1 MESWVQGVL
10 LPIVLAILASNGLW
24 ALIGKQREKN
34 NVERKMLVVL
44 DNIPQHERMVTL
56 LLNRFLGVVEA
67 QHTTTNTEA
76 EAEAEVVKAALATPI
91 LTVKVETEL
100 KTQAVEEGAALME
113 SPLVLVAPALSSFVL
128 HNEV

>member
-1 MESWVQGVL
+1 MDSLVQGVL
-10 LPIVLAILASNGLW
+10 LPIVFAMLASNGLL
-24 ALIGKQREKN
+24 ALIGKQLEKN
-34 NVERKMLVVL
+34 NVERKILVVL
-44 DNIPQHERMVTL
+44 GNIPQHERLVTL

-76 EAEAEVVKAALATPI
+76 EAEVVKAALVTPI

>member
-1 MESWVQGVL
+1 MGADRE
-10 LPIVLAILASNGLW
+10 AA
-24 ALIGKQREKN
+24 GKEQCGTE
-34 NVERKMLVVL
+34 
-44 DNIPQHERMVTL
+44 DAGGSGQHSQHERLVTL

-76 EAEAEVVKAALATPI
+76 GAEVIKAALVAPI
-91 LTVKVETEL
+91 LTVKVETGL

>member
-24 ALIGKQREKN
+24 ALIWKQREKN

-44 DNIPQHERMVTL
+44 DNIPQHERLVTL

-76 EAEAEVVKAALATPI
+76 EAEVVKAALVTPI

-100 KTQAVEEGAALME
+100 KTQAVEEGTAVME
-113 SPLVLVAPALSSFVL
+113 SPLVLVDPALSSFVL
-128 HNEV
+128 HKEV

>member
-1 MESWVQGVL
+1 MESWVHGVL

-44 DNIPQHERMVTL
+44 DNIPQHERLVTL

-76 EAEAEVVKAALATPI
+76 EAEVVKAALVTPI

-100 KTQAVEEGAALME
+100 KTQAVEEGAAVME

-128 HNEV
+128 HKEV

>member
-10 LPIVLAILASNGLW
+10 LPIVLAMLASNGLW

-44 DNIPQHERMVTL
+44 DNIPQHERLVTL
-56 LLNRFLGVVEA
+56 LLNCFLGVVEA

-76 EAEAEVVKAALATPI
+76 EA
-91 LTVKVETEL
+91 
-100 KTQAVEEGAALME
+100 
-113 SPLVLVAPALSSFVL
+113 
-128 HNEV
+128 

>member
-1 MESWVQGVL
+1 MESWVHGVL

-24 ALIGKQREKN
+24 ALIGKQWEKN

-44 DNIPQHERMVTL
+44 DNIPQHERLVTL

-76 EAEAEVVKAALATPI
+76 EAEVVKAALVTPI

-100 KTQAVEEGAALME
+100 KTQAVEEGAAVME

-128 HNEV
+128 HKEV

>member
-1 MESWVQGVL
+1 MVQEVL
-10 LPIVLAILASNGLW
+10 VPIVLAMLASNGLW

-44 DNIPQHERMVTL
+44 DNIPQHERLVTL

-76 EAEAEVVKAALATPI
+76 EAEVVKAALVTPI

-100 KTQAVEEGAALME
+100 KTQAVEEGASVME

-128 HNEV
+128 HKEV

>member
-10 LPIVLAILASNGLW
+10 LPIVLAILASNGLL

-44 DNIPQHERMVTL
+44 DNIPQHERLVTL
-56 LLNRFLGVVEA
+56 LLHRFRGEVEG

-76 EAEAEVVKAALATPI
+76 EAEVVKAALVTPI

-100 KTQAVEEGAALME
+100 KTQAVEEGASVME
-113 SPLVLVAPALSSFVL
+113 SPLVLVSPALSSFVL
-128 HNEV
+128 LTEV

>member
-10 LPIVLAILASNGLW
+10 LPIVLAMLASNGLW

-44 DNIPQHERMVTL
+44 YNIPQHERLVTL

-76 EAEAEVVKAALATPI
+76 EAEVVKAALVTPI

-100 KTQAVEEGAALME
+100 KTQAVEEGAAGME
-113 SPLVLVAPALSSFVL
+113 SPLVLVAPVLSSFVL
-128 HNEV
+128 HKEV

>member
-1 MESWVQGVL
+1 MESLVQGVL
-10 LPIVLAILASNGLW
+10 LPIVLAMLASNWLW

-34 NVERKMLVVL
+34 NWERKMLVVL

-76 EAEAEVVKAALATPI
+76 ESEVVKAALVTPI

-100 KTQAVEEGAALME
+100 KTQAVEEGAAGME

-128 HNEV
+128 HKEV

>member
-1 MESWVQGVL
+1 MESLVQGVL
-10 LPIVLAILASNGLW
+10 LPIVLAMLASNGLW

-44 DNIPQHERMVTL
+44 DNIPQHERLVTL

-76 EAEAEVVKAALATPI
+76 EAEVVKAALVTPI

-100 KTQAVEEGAALME
+100 KTQAVEDGTAVME

-128 HNEV
+128 HKEV

>member
-10 LPIVLAILASNGLW
+10 LPIVLAMLASNGLW
-24 ALIGKQREKN
+24 ALIRKQREKN

-44 DNIPQHERMVTL
+44 DNIPQHERLVTL

-76 EAEAEVVKAALATPI
+76 EAEVVKAALVTPI
-91 LTVKVETEL
+91 LTIKVETEL
-100 KTQAVEEGAALME
+100 KTQAAEEGAAVME
-113 SPLVLVAPALSSFVL
+113 SHLVLVAPALSSFVL

>member
-10 LPIVLAILASNGLW
+10 LPIVFAMLASNGLL
-24 ALIGKQREKN
+24 ALIWKQLEKN
-34 NVERKMLVVL
+34 NVERKILVVL
-44 DNIPQHERMVTL
+44 GNIPQHERLVTL

-76 EAEAEVVKAALATPI
+76 EAEVVKAALVTPI

-100 KTQAVEEGAALME
+100 KTQAVEEGAAVME
-113 SPLVLVAPALSSFVL
+113 SPLVLVTPALSSFVL

>member
-10 LPIVLAILASNGLW
+10 LPIVLAMLASNGLW

-44 DNIPQHERMVTL
+44 DNIPQHERLVTL
-56 LLNRFLGVVEA
+56 FLNRFLGVVEA

-76 EAEAEVVKAALATPI
+76 EVVKAALVTPI

-100 KTQAVEEGAALME
+100 KTQPVEGWAAVME

-128 HNEV
+128 HKEV

>member
-1 MESWVQGVL
+1 MESLVQEVL
-10 LPIVLAILASNGLW
+10 LPIVLAMLASNGLW

-44 DNIPQHERMVTL
+44 DNIPQHERLVTL

-76 EAEAEVVKAALATPI
+76 EAEVVKAALVTPI

-100 KTQAVEEGAALME
+100 KTQAVEEGAAVME

-128 HNEV
+128 HKEV

>member
-34 NVERKMLVVL
+34 NVELKMLVVL
-44 DNIPQHERMVTL
+44 DNIPQHERLVTL

-76 EAEAEVVKAALATPI
+76 EAEVVKAALVTPI

-100 KTQAVEEGAALME
+100 KTQAVEEGASVME

-128 HNEV
+128 HKEV

>member
-10 LPIVLAILASNGLW
+10 LPIVLAMLASNGLW

-44 DNIPQHERMVTL
+44 DNIPQHERLVTL
-56 LLNRFLGVVEA
+56 LLNRFLVVVEA

-76 EAEAEVVKAALATPI
+76 EADVVKAALVTPI

-100 KTQAVEEGAALME
+100 KTQAVEEGASVME

-128 HNEV
+128 HKEV

>member
-1 MESWVQGVL
+1 MESLVQGVL
-10 LPIVLAILASNGLW
+10 LPIVLAMLASNGLW

-44 DNIPQHERMVTL
+44 DNIPQHERLVTL

-76 EAEAEVVKAALATPI
+76 EAEVVKAALVTPI

-100 KTQAVEEGAALME
+100 KTQAVEEVAAVME

-128 HNEV
+128 HKDV

>member
-44 DNIPQHERMVTL
+44 DNIPQHERLVTL

-76 EAEAEVVKAALATPI
+76 EAEVVKAALVTPI

-100 KTQAVEEGAALME
+100 KTQAVEEGASVME

-128 HNEV
+128 HKEV

>member
-10 LPIVLAILASNGLW
+10 LPIVLAMLASNGLW

>member
-10 LPIVLAILASNGLW
+10 LPIVLAMLASNGLW

-44 DNIPQHERMVTL
+44 DNIPQHERLVTL

-76 EAEAEVVKAALATPI
+76 EAEVVKAALVTPI

-100 KTQAVEEGAALME
+100 KTQAVEEGAAVME

-128 HNEV
+128 HKEV

>member
-1 MESWVQGVL
+1 MESLVQEVL
-10 LPIVLAILASNGLW
+10 LPIVLAMLASNGLW

-44 DNIPQHERMVTL
+44 DNIPQHERLVTL
-56 LLNRFLGVVEA
+56 LLNRFLWVVEA

-76 EAEAEVVKAALATPI
+76 EAEVVKAALVTPI
-91 LTVKVETEL
+91 LTIKVETEL
-100 KTQAVEEGAALME
+100 KTQAVEEGAAVMG
-113 SPLVLVAPALSSFVL
+113 SPLVLVDPALSSFVL

>member
-10 LPIVLAILASNGLW
+10 LPIVLAMLASNWLW

-44 DNIPQHERMVTL
+44 DNIPQHERLVTL

-76 EAEAEVVKAALATPI
+76 EAEVVKAALVTPI
-91 LTVKVETEL
+91 LTIKVETEL
-100 KTQAVEEGAALME
+100 KTQAVEEGAAVME

>member
-1 MESWVQGVL
+1 MESWVHGVL
-10 LPIVLAILASNGLW
+10 LPIVLAMLASNGLL

-44 DNIPQHERMVTL
+44 DNIPQHERLVTL

-76 EAEAEVVKAALATPI
+76 EAEVVKAALVTPI

-100 KTQAVEEGAALME
+100 KTQAVEEGAAVME
-113 SPLVLVAPALSSFVL
+113 SPLVMVAPALSSFVL
-128 HNEV
+128 HKEV

>member
-1 MESWVQGVL
+1 M
-10 LPIVLAILASNGLW
+10 PIVLAILASNWLW

-44 DNIPQHERMVTL
+44 YNIPQFEP
-56 LLNRFLGVVEA
+56 FYGGGEA

-76 EAEAEVVKAALATPI
+76 EAEVVKAALVTPI

-100 KTQAVEEGAALME
+100 KTQAVEEGAAVME

-128 HNEV
+128 HKEV

>member
-10 LPIVLAILASNGLW
+10 LPIVLAMLASNGLW

-44 DNIPQHERMVTL
+44 DNIPQHERLVTL

-76 EAEAEVVKAALATPI
+76 EAEVVKAALVTPI
-91 LTVKVETEL
+91 LTIKVETEL
-100 KTQAVEEGAALME
+100 KTQAVEEGAAAME
-113 SPLVLVAPALSSFVL
+113 SPLALVAPALSSFVF
-128 HNEV
+128 HKEV

>member
-10 LPIVLAILASNGLW
+10 LPIVLAMLASNGLW

-44 DNIPQHERMVTL
+44 DNIPQHERLVTL
-56 LLNRFLGVVEA
+56 LLNRFLVVVEA
-67 QHTTTNTEA
+67 QHTTTNA
-76 EAEAEVVKAALATPI
+76 EAEAEVVKAALVTPI

-100 KTQAVEEGAALME
+100 KTQAVEEGASVIE

-128 HNEV
+128 HKEV